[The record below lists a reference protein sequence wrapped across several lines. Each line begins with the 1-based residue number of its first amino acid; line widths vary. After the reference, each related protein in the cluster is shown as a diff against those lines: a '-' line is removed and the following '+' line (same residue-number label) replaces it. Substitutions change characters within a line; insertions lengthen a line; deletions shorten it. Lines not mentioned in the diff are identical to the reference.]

1 MPQISN
7 PFTKAAKTAAK
18 QAAQGLRMSAAVLDQ
33 IGGGSGEQQ
42 EREQPDDQVRR
53 QAPQRTAARRPASK
67 RGTARRP
74 QASSRPKDLDDVTI
88 ARKVET
94 ELFRDPDVPKGDI
107 DVNVADG
114 VVFLRGQ
121 VKHPDDIKRLEQQA
135 QAIPEV
141 KRVENLL
148 HLPKTPAPTRT
159 DTPDRQRKPA
169 GRRTKPRSAQV
180 KTTRTV
186 NTDVPTPGAEPSPNE
201 IARTRAGRR
210 PSPLGSRGTATT
222 ANGDSETP
230 KATPPSERSVDT
242 VEKDPEP
249 AKRA

>member
-7 PFTKAAKTAAK
+7 PFSKAAKTAA
-18 QAAQGLRMSAAVLDQ
+18 QGLRIGASVLEQ
-33 IGGGSGEQQ
+33 LGGGSDSEQAPEQQ
-42 EREQPDDQVRR
+42 ERR
-53 QAPQRTAARRPASK
+53 QQQAAPARAQKPAR

-74 QASSRPKDLDDVTI
+74 QASNRPKDLDDVTI

-94 ELFRDPDVPKGDI
+94 ELFRDRDVPKGDI

-121 VKHPDDIKRLEQQA
+121 VKHPDDVKRLEAQA

-141 KRVENLL
+141 KGVENLL
-148 HLPKTPAPTRT
+148 HLPKTPAPTRA
-159 DTPDRQRKPA
+159 DTPDRQQKPT

-180 KTTRTV
+180 KPAPRTV
-186 NTDVPTPGAEPSPNE
+186 HTEVPTPGAEPSPNE
-201 IARTRAGRR
+201 TARTRAGRR
-210 PSPLGSRGTATT
+210 PAPLGSRGTATT
-222 ANGDSETP
+222 NGEGETP